1 MKERDKVETKKAR
14 VKADPVFFL
23 IVFF

>member
-14 VKADPVFFL
+14 VKADTGFFL